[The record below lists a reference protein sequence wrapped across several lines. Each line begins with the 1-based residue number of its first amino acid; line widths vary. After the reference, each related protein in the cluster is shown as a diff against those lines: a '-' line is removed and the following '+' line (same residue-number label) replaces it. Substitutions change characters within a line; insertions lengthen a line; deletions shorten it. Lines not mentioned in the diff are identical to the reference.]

1 MIGKQL
7 SPILEEIENTLW
19 EFEMRNFGNPQFTDE
34 GFRAA
39 LKIFMSAI
47 LDKMWSMQD
56 CDKMDQSDRE
66 KMAESCGNKIKELV
80 FTYTGID
87 THKLF
92 EP

>member
-1 MIGKQL
+1 MIGKKI

-56 CDKMDQSDRE
+56 WDKMDQEDRE
-66 KMAESCGNKIKELV
+66 KMAESCGNKIRELV

-87 THKLF
+87 TTKIYQ
-92 EP
+92 P